1 MPQDDLEP
9 PFLEQVD
16 AQESSAGLSSTGST
30 PPPQP
35 PKRVVIKEARWHLE
49 QDWATVRTERSQTH
63 QRKKNK
69 LFASKAG
76 QSVIASPN
84 KVTEVPYPPAKA

>member
-1 MPQDDLEP
+1 MPRKAQQGFLAQVP
-9 PFLEQVD
+9 P
-16 AQESSAGLSSTGST
+16 